1 MTEAKKEEKAKAEEK
16 KEVKATETAG
26 AKESKP
32 KADKKEKPA
41 AEAKKEK
48 PKKEEKVDIVSE
60 NIYTIPLR
68 AAYQTRPKYRISS
81 KAVNMIRVFLT
92 RHAKAKEV
100 LIDADLNAYIWAR
113 GDTKPPRKIQVKAV
127 KDSKGIVKASLVK

>member
-16 KEVKATETAG
+16 KEVKVAEKASAKG
-26 AKESKP
+26 AKP
-32 KADKKEKPA
+32 KA
-41 AEAKKEK
+41 EAQKEK

-60 NIYTIPLR
+60 NVYTIPLR
-68 AAYQTRPKYRISS
+68 AAYQTRPKYRITS
-81 KAVNMIRVFLT
+81 KAVNIIRVFLT

-100 LIDADLNAYIWAR
+100 RIDADLNAYIWAR